1 MYLSRMNALVNS
13 PYWPFAVLLFGI
25 ITVIVM
31 ISTFRLHPFI
41 ALMLSAIVVGLLS
54 ATVPGPEGMAKIV
67 RAVEQPMVEFG
78 NVAGKIAWVIA
89 LAAIIGTAMM
99 ESGAAQ
105 RIVNWLIDLLGEGR
119 AALALLIS
127 GFILSIPVF
136 FDTVFFLLIPLA
148 ITLAQ
153 KTGKNYI
160 LYVLAIGGGAAITHS
175 IVPPTPGPL
184 IMAETLQID
193 LGLTILGGLA
203 AGIVPAIAALIAS
216 KRMNAQLEIP
226 LRVGIPDADRP
237 TVIPGLAVSLM
248 PVVIPILLISIASIA
263 DVMNGEARLPAFIDF
278 WGNKNVAMA
287 LGTAVALILW
297 ARNKKL
303 NANELWKQAAKPLE
317 IAGIIILITS
327 AGGAFGAMIKHSGIG
342 DAIELATQNFNI
354 NYIFLAWLISAA
366 MKTAQ
371 GSSTVAMIT
380 TSAIMLAILTSG
392 ADLETRNVM
401 EVISENLPY
410 HPLYLLL
417 SIGFGGLFL
426 SWMNDSGFWVVSRM
440 SGLTEQEAL
449 KTWTVL
455 LAIISVVGLVQLI
468 VLSYILPFN

>member
-1 MYLSRMNALVNS
+1 MNTLINS

-25 ITVIVM
+25 ITVILM

-41 ALMLSAIVVGLLS
+41 ALMISAVVVGLIS

-105 RIVNWLIDLLGEGR
+105 RIVNWLINLLGESR

-127 GFILSIPVF
+127 GFLLSIPVF

-184 IMAETLQID
+184 IMAETLHID

-203 AGIVPAIAALIAS
+203 AGVLPAIAALIAS
-216 KRMNAQLEIP
+216 KRMNAQLDIP
-226 LRVGIPDADRP
+226 LRVGIPDTDKP

-248 PVVIPILLISIASIA
+248 PVVIPILLISIASVT
-263 DVMNGEARLPAFIDF
+263 DVLNGEEALPAFIAF
-278 WGNKNVAMA
+278 WGNKNIAMA
-287 LGTAVALILW
+287 LGTIVALVLW

-303 NANELWKQAAKPLE
+303 NADSLWKEVAKPLE

-342 DAIELATQNFNI
+342 DAIELATQNFHI
-354 NYIFLAWLISAA
+354 NYILLAWLISAA

-392 ADLETRNVM
+392 ADLETRDAM
-401 EVISENLPY
+401 TVIAENLPY

-417 SIGFGGLFL
+417 AIGFGGLFL

-440 SGLTEQEAL
+440 SGLTEKEAL